1 MIALAFIL
9 ALPTVASALRGGSS
23 GINSIITRRLS
34 GDISDP
40 AYCYP
45 LLHDASSSN
54 TLTNEEYYTFV
65 DAMSSSYFSSNN
77 ISNYNS
83 LPTTIKYSFVT
94 LSCQCQLR
102 GGDEE
107 CCLATNAALDS
118 TGSDPDGP
126 PPSDEQASYLNDICA
141 TTADAIGEN
150 VSSGGGTDD
159 GNTGALP
166 LSTNAP
172 SESPKTSVIEPDGTG
187 ETDDESNTNDNNR
200 EIETDGLS
208 GGAWAGIAIAG
219 AAVGTMLL
227 YLVMRNEGDDEDNAV
242 ELDNEENDVRKER
255 RASSLNVKTNND
267 GNGEQ
272 EAPISPTSTMDA
284 TQSIT
289 EAHSDVSSLPSSIGM
304 SKSSEDGNH
313 RYNDMNLLPGMRN
326 QEDCLEDENYF
337 YSQDQNNIGTGK
349 SSLAAMGVAS
359 GAIVGMG

>member
-1 MIALAFIL
+1 M
-9 ALPTVASALRGGSS
+9 
-23 GINSIITRRLS
+23 
-34 GDISDP
+34 
-40 AYCYP
+40 
-45 LLHDASSSN
+45 
-54 TLTNEEYYTFV
+54 
-65 DAMSSSYFSSNN
+65 
-77 ISNYNS
+77 
-83 LPTTIKYSFVT
+83 T
-94 LSCQCQLR
+94 LSCLCQLR